1 MIQLTNTNALV
12 TTLIY
17 TGYDPKKHRVN
28 MTQLQHQEKL
38 ESHTPQDSQ
47 PIGTSATRKV
57 VYQSDTND
65 PKNNPLTAEE

>member
-1 MIQLTNTNALV
+1 
-12 TTLIY
+12 
-17 TGYDPKKHRVN
+17 